1 MINEVENNN
10 SLTQM
15 SDLEHDKNQ
24 LEMMRYR
31 ENRLSYMLGFLALA
45 CSILACFICLN
56 STNPGRPEIIVKVLL
71 NIFILLGGF
80 LCIEKAKSYSK
91 NASIALVVM
100 GGLCVGRI
108 FWIPLQLL
116 IYFPQYDANWNATKG
131 TAGYDTK
138 EKAARFLGETITGSY
153 TSGTSVRWLTNNGV
167 ARAFMAIVLL
177 GIAAAA
183 FIASGVIGYIR
194 SRRLTVYLESLNFE
208 K

>member
-31 ENRLSYMLGFLALA
+31 ENRLSYMLGFVALIA
-45 CSILACFICLN
+45 SILACFICLN
-56 STNPGRPEIIVKVLL
+56 STNPEKPEIIIKVLL

-80 LCIEKAKSYSK
+80 LCIEKAKNYSK
-91 NASIALVVM
+91 NGSIALMVM
-100 GGLCVGRI
+100 GGLCVARI

-116 IYFPQYDANWNATKG
+116 IYFPIYDANHAAQ
-131 TAGYDTK
+131 AGEALEK
-138 EKAARFLGETITGSY
+138 KNKAAEFLGQTITGSY
-153 TSGTSVRWLTNNGV
+153 AEGNSVRWLTHNGTV
-167 ARAFMAIVLL
+167 RAIMAIVLL
-177 GIAAAA
+177 LIAAGC
-183 FIASGVIGYIR
+183 FIYAGFVGFMR
-194 SRRLTVYLESLNFE
+194 SRRLTTYLESLTFE

>member
-45 CSILACFICLN
+45 ASILACFICLN
-56 STNPGRPEIIVKVLL
+56 STNPGRPEIIVLVLL

-80 LCIEKAKSYSK
+80 LCIEKAKSYSR
-91 NASIALVVM
+91 NGSIALVVM
-100 GGLCVGRI
+100 GGICVARI

-116 IYFPQYDANWNATKG
+116 IYFPMYDANHAA
-131 TAGYDTK
+131 TAGEAL
-138 EKAARFLGETITGSY
+138 EKKQQAADFLGQTITGSY
-153 TSGTSVRWLTNNGV
+153 ASGTQVRWLTNNGT

-177 GIAAAA
+177 AIAAAA
-183 FIASGVIGYIR
+183 FITAGVIGFIR
-194 SRRLTVYLESLNFE
+194 SKRLTAYLESLNFE